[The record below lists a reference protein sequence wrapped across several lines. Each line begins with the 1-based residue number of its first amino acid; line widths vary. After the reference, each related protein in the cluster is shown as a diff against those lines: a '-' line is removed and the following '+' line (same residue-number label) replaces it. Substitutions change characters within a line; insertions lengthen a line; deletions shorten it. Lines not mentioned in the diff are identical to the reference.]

1 MAIQETSAG
10 SFWWINPKPHQS
22 LSTAESV
29 CKQAIER
36 VVSDWTSHKPNGY
49 VPKVM
54 VIHHVIHFHTFPEF
68 WCSRVCG
75 NLHCWRRMPV
85 EGCMHTTCWV
95 FLHSQDKGVWS
106 KLDWSVNH
114 GISLSLSVSLCI
126 LSIDR
131 TNLTLCNLLR
141 SSNKVMMLP
150 DANFSCR
157 IWDSWSWQRGINVW
171 RCYHLSFIKFWNSF
185 ERGTVETQHL
195 EWQLP

>member
-22 LSTAESV
+22 LSTAESI

-114 GISLSLSVSLCI
+114 GISLSLSLSLFAFCLLVEQIWPYAIYWDLQTRWWYFPMPISLAESEI
-126 LSIDR
+126 LDLDNVESTFD
-131 TNLTLCNLLR
+131 
-141 SSNKVMMLP
+141 
-150 DANFSCR
+150 DAIIF
-157 IWDSWSWQRGINVW
+157 
-171 RCYHLSFIKFWNSF
+171 LS
-185 ERGTVETQHL
+185 
-195 EWQLP
+195 